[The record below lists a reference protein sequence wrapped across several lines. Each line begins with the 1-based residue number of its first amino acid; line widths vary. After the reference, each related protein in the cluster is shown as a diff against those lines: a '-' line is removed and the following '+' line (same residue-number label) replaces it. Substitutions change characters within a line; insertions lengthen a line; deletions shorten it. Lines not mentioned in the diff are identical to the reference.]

1 MFMRPTTLFLLW
13 EMQQERLSSGVKA
26 RTAIAST
33 VSGLLPSLSFHLQRT
48 QEGCCT
54 AWVGSS
60 LHCAERIV
68 KGKMWVCRSLLSTPH
83 RQNTQECK

>member
-48 QEGCCT
+48 QEGCWHSMSGELIALCREN
-54 AWVGSS
+54 S
-60 LHCAERIV
+60 
-68 KGKMWVCRSLLSTPH
+68 KGKDVGL
-83 RQNTQECK
+83 